1 MKQTATN
8 SKMSDFSNE
17 FIDKNRNVMDEY
29 YDLMDSDLSK
39 AGLFKSMTRLIRKD
53 PDFLDPY
60 IVSAD
65 ILLRSNKIR
74 FGLKLIEEAYN
85 RALCLIVDENGKWP
99 KRISWGFL
107 ENRHIMRAIERYA
120 YISWEE
126 NNPILALEIYRKLLR
141 VNINDNQGARYAIL
155 ALRMGLDSD
164 WDLKLV
170 VKKGRMAGLIDAKKI
185 DDWFNKNSKKFPEE
199 FNFLILN

>member
-1 MKQTATN
+1 MKRVTTN
-8 SKMSDFSNE
+8 SKRINFLNE
-17 FIDKNRNVMDEY
+17 FIDKDRKVMDEY
-29 YDLMDSDLSK
+29 YDLLDSDLTK
-39 AGLFKSMTRLIRKD
+39 AELLKSMIQIIRKD

-65 ILLRSNKIR
+65 ILLRSNKIKP
-74 FGLKLIEEAYN
+74 GLKLIEEAYN
-85 RALCLIVDENGKWP
+85 RALRLIVDEDEKWP
-99 KRISWGFL
+99 KRMSWGFL

-120 YISWEE
+120 YVSWEE

-141 VNINDNQGARYAIL
+141 VNINDNQGIRYAIL

-164 WDLKLV
+164 WDLKFV
-170 VKKGRMAGLIDAKKI
+170 VKKGRMAGLIDAEKI

>member
-1 MKQTATN
+1 MKRTAN
-8 SKMSDFSNE
+8 SKGVDFSNE
-17 FIDKNRNVMDEY
+17 FVDKDRDIMDEH
-29 YDLMDSDLSK
+29 YDLLDSDLTE
-39 AGLFKSMTRLIRKD
+39 AGLAKSMMRLIQKD

-65 ILLRSNKIR
+65 ILLRSNKIKS
-74 FGLKLIEEAYN
+74 GLKLIEEAYD
-85 RALCLIVDENGKWP
+85 RALHLIVGENEKWP
-99 KRISWGFL
+99 KRMSWGFL

-126 NNPILALEIYRKLLR
+126 NNPERALEIYRKLLR

-155 ALRMGLDSD
+155 ALRMKLGPD
-164 WDLKLV
+164 WDFKFM
-170 VKKGRMAGLIDAKKI
+170 VKNGRMAGLIDAGKI
-185 DDWFNKNSKKFPEE
+185 TDWFNENSKKFPEE